1 MSFICFLIQDEPI
14 VAGVVGKKRLTYGL
28 FGDTINTVSRFE
40 TASKPGRI
48 NVSSTTYVQIK
59 SKFDCEYRG
68 KILAKGKGELDMYFV
83 K

>member
-1 MSFICFLIQDEPI
+1 
-14 VAGVVGKKRLTYGL
+14 VAGIVGKKRLTYGL
-28 FGDTINTVSRFE
+28 FGDTINTASRFE

-68 KILAKGKGELDMYFV
+68 KIRKSTNSIFKYAEDSLF
-83 K
+83 